1 MNGQILIIA
10 SCAIVFGLGTAHLA
24 LTFFSNR
31 FSPRDE
37 NLAERLK
44 WVSPI
49 ISNETTMWRAAT
61 GFHISHSMGPM
72 LFGLVYGYLTICH
85 FDFLL
90 QSTFLM
96 ALGGL
101 TLATY
106 LVVARIYWFSAPLRG
121 IALALVLYLIGLG
134 IALNIPLNRA

>member
-1 MNGQILIIA
+1 MSGQILIIA
-10 SCAIVFGLGTAHLA
+10 SCVVIFCMGAAHLA
-24 LTFFSNR
+24 LTFFSSR
-31 FSPRDE
+31 FEPRDAG
-37 NLAERLK
+37 LAERLK
-44 WVSPI
+44 QVSPI
-49 ISNETTMWRAAT
+49 ISKDTTMHRAAT

-72 LFGLVYGYLTICH
+72 LAGLIYGYLAICH
-85 FDFLL
+85 FGFLL

-106 LVVARIYWFSAPLRG
+106 LLVARIYWFKVPLRG

-134 IALNIPLNRA
+134 IALNPA